1 MVADARFSV
10 LLPIMTCVA
19 EGARLRRVPETVIG
33 GPPGVSVWP
42 AMVYFELMSA
52 VYV

>member
-1 MVADARFSV
+1 MGGVSAIV
-10 LLPIMTCVA
+10 LLPITTCA
-19 EGARLRRVPETVIG
+19 SDGARLRRVPETVIA

-42 AMVYFELMSA
+42 AIVYFELLSA

>member
-1 MVADARFSV
+1 MEDETSVVVLPITTSVAD
-10 LLPIMTCVA
+10 
-19 EGARLRRVPETVIG
+19 GARLRRVPETVIA

-42 AMVYFELMSA
+42 AMVYFELLSA